1 MDSCVRDDHVTV
13 SRRSDVVWRVA
24 PGYLVIATSRD
35 AVFEATG
42 AAPDIWRAIERPIT
56 VGLLVESL
64 AEAFNTVPGQIRGD
78 VVAFLAELELQG
90 LVTVD
95 E

>member
-1 MDSCVRDDHVTV
+1 VDYCARDDQLMV

-35 AVFEATG
+35 AVCEATG
-42 AAPDIWRAIERPIT
+42 AAPDIWRAIGRPIT
-56 VGLLVESL
+56 IGLLVESL
-64 AEAFNTVPGQIRGD
+64 AEAHNLVPEQIRGD

-90 LVTVD
+90 LVMVD